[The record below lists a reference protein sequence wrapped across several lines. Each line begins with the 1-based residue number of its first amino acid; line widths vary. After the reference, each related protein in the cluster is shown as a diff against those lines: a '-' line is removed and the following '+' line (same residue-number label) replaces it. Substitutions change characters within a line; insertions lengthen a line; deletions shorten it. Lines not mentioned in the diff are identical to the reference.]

1 MIITTE
7 KETILGNGSKSK
19 AFSITASPKVFK
31 ILSSDLYTNK
41 IRAVVRELITN
52 MIDAHALNGNPEK
65 FIIQVPGRLD
75 PRFVCRDFGPGMS
88 DFDIQGDDN
97 SPGLYNSYFSS
108 SKAESNDFIGG
119 FGLGSK
125 SPFSYTDTF
134 SITSYHKGEIRGYV
148 AYMDGDGPQIKPT
161 FVKEMGPDDKTGI
174 EIVVP
179 VEEKDFR
186 NFAYEVSYIMR
197 PFKDLAIINGLD
209 REIDYFPDFDDY
221 YGVNPER
228 YWPDRGGLY
237 AIYGGIVYPIDG
249 GIVYPIDGVIR
260 DRNWLSIRNEVNY
273 IKFPMGSLDIAP
285 SREAL
290 SLDDRTRKNIIE
302 RVKELSEKAFNE
314 DVKRFKESTSPR
326 HTYRELMKMGYS
338 ARDYMISNSVK
349 FTTKN
354 LSYKKMQS
362 MFEPDSK
369 LCNAGVVYEVNLD
382 PRLKRIK
389 QSHETSAV
397 ASSYRLFG
405 INATKINIVIDNIK
419 NRVNI
424 VRGLAHALDD
434 SEFNNTLNIHHNE
447 RLLFINPEVESQ
459 VDLLPDI
466 MAMFES
472 DEVNIHYL
480 SEIEALV
487 KSYIPKVVKSKA
499 PRPKAATA
507 FKFEIKDGRWEKE
520 ELFTLTSEAD
530 EITGYVAYMHRS
542 DIFSMDGT
550 TSLCHP
556 SMNILI
562 RMANLIGINEFYVIR
577 PLLQKKVKELGQ
589 CQCIFE
595 ALRDLYVDAFDDVDY
610 DKYVGY
616 SSSAKRYIDKIIKYP
631 ELDFMMKYFSVDE
644 VSEEYTRL
652 ANMVSSLQGV
662 YFNGGKDT
670 IGHDIWT
677 VTNLFDVLSNNASKN
692 SDKMVAEFTKKFR
705 IVSDFIGYRNSLS
718 DDEVSQIAKTMK
730 ALAA

>member
-249 GIVYPIDGVIR
+249 VIR

-405 INATKINIVIDNIK
+405 IDTTKINIVIDNIK

-434 SEFNNTLNIHHNE
+434 KEFNNTLNIHHNE

-459 VDLLPDI
+459 IDLLPDI

-556 SMNILI
+556 STSILT

-595 ALRDLYVDAFDDVDY
+595 TLRDLYVDAFDAVDY

-652 ANMVSSLQGV
+652 GNMVSSLQGI
-662 YFNGGKDT
+662 YFNGGKGT

>member
-249 GIVYPIDGVIR
+249 VIR

-405 INATKINIVIDNIK
+405 INTTKINIVIDNIK

-459 VDLLPDI
+459 IDLLPDI

-616 SSSAKRYIDKIIKYP
+616 SSSAQRYIDKIIKYP
-631 ELDFMMKYFSVDE
+631 ELDFMMKYFSTDE

-652 ANMVSSLQGV
+652 GNMVSSLRGV

-677 VTNLFDVLSNNASKN
+677 VTNLFDELSRNASKN

-730 ALAA
+730 ALAV

>member
-249 GIVYPIDGVIR
+249 VIR

-405 INATKINIVIDNIK
+405 IDTTKINIVIDNIK

-434 SEFNNTLNIHHNE
+434 KEFNNTLNIHHNE

-459 VDLLPDI
+459 IDLLPDI

-556 SMNILI
+556 STSILT

-595 ALRDLYVDAFDDVDY
+595 TLRDLYVDAFDDVDY

-616 SSSAKRYIDKIIKYP
+616 SSSAQRYIDKIIKYP
-631 ELDFMMKYFSVDE
+631 ELDFMMKYFSTDE

-652 ANMVSSLQGV
+652 GNMVSSLRGI

>member
-249 GIVYPIDGVIR
+249 VIR
-260 DRNWLSIRNEVNY
+260 ERNWLSIRNEVNY

-405 INATKINIVIDNIK
+405 INTTKINIVIDNIK

-424 VRGLAHALDD
+424 VRGLARALDD

-459 VDLLPDI
+459 IDLLPDI

-487 KSYIPKVVKSKA
+487 KSYIPKAVKSTS
-499 PRPKAATA
+499 PRPKTATA

-556 SMNILI
+556 STNILI

-595 ALRDLYVDAFDDVDY
+595 TLRDLYVDAFDDVDY

>member
-249 GIVYPIDGVIR
+249 VIR
-260 DRNWLSIRNEVNY
+260 ERNWLSIRNEVNY

-405 INATKINIVIDNIK
+405 INTTKINIVIDNTK

-424 VRGLAHALDD
+424 VRGLARALDD

-459 VDLLPDI
+459 IDLLPDI

-487 KSYIPKVVKSKA
+487 KSYIPKAVKSTA
-499 PRPKAATA
+499 PRPKTATA

-556 SMNILI
+556 STNILI

-595 ALRDLYVDAFDDVDY
+595 TLRDLYVDAFDDVDY

>member
-19 AFSITASPKVFK
+19 AFSIAANPKVFK

-249 GIVYPIDGVIR
+249 VIR

-405 INATKINIVIDNIK
+405 INTTKINIVIDNIK

-424 VRGLAHALDD
+424 VRGLARALDD
-434 SEFNNTLNIHHNE
+434 NEFNNTLNIHHNE

-459 VDLLPDI
+459 IDLLPDI

-480 SEIEALV
+480 SEIEDLV
-487 KSYIPKVVKSKA
+487 KSYIPKAVKSKA

-556 SMNILI
+556 STNILT
-562 RMANLIGINEFYVIR
+562 RMANIIGINEFYVIR

-595 ALRDLYVDAFDDVDY
+595 TLRDLYVDAFDDVDY

>member
-249 GIVYPIDGVIR
+249 VIR

-389 QSHETSAV
+389 QSHETSAI

-405 INATKINIVIDNIK
+405 INTTKINIVIDNIK

-424 VRGLAHALDD
+424 VRGLARALDD

-459 VDLLPDI
+459 IDLLPDI
-466 MAMFES
+466 MAMFEN

-577 PLLQKKVKELGQ
+577 PLLQKKVKELSQ

>member
-249 GIVYPIDGVIR
+249 VIR

-405 INATKINIVIDNIK
+405 INTTKINIVIDNTK

-424 VRGLAHALDD
+424 VRGLARALDD

-459 VDLLPDI
+459 IDLLPDI

-487 KSYIPKVVKSKA
+487 KSYIPKAVKSTA

-556 SMNILI
+556 STNILI

-595 ALRDLYVDAFDDVDY
+595 TLRDLYVDAFDAVDY

-652 ANMVSSLQGV
+652 ANMVSSLQGI
-662 YFNGGKDT
+662 YFNGGKGT

-692 SDKMVAEFTKKFR
+692 SDKMVTEFTKKFR

>member
-19 AFSITASPKVFK
+19 AFSIAANPKVFK

-161 FVKEMGPDDKTGI
+161 FVKEMGPNDKTGI

-249 GIVYPIDGVIR
+249 VIR

-302 RVKELSEKAFNE
+302 RVKELSEQAFNE

-405 INATKINIVIDNIK
+405 INTTKINIVIDNTK

-424 VRGLAHALDD
+424 VRGLARALDD

-459 VDLLPDI
+459 IDLLPDI

-487 KSYIPKVVKSKA
+487 KSYIPKVVKSAA

-550 TSLCHP
+550 TSLCNP
-556 SMNILI
+556 STSILI

-595 ALRDLYVDAFDDVDY
+595 TLRDLYVDAFDDVDY

-616 SSSAKRYIDKIIKYP
+616 SSSAQRYIDKIIKYP
-631 ELDFMMKYFSVDE
+631 ELNFMMKYFSTDE

-652 ANMVSSLQGV
+652 GNMVSSLRGV

-677 VTNLFDVLSNNASKN
+677 VTNLFDELSRNALKN

>member
-249 GIVYPIDGVIR
+249 VIR

-405 INATKINIVIDNIK
+405 INTTKINIVIDNIK

-424 VRGLAHALDD
+424 VRGLARALDD

-459 VDLLPDI
+459 IDLLPDI

-487 KSYIPKVVKSKA
+487 KSYIPKVVKSAA

-556 SMNILI
+556 STSILT

-595 ALRDLYVDAFDDVDY
+595 TLRDLYVDAFDAVDY

-616 SSSAKRYIDKIIKYP
+616 SSSAQRYIDKIIKYP
-631 ELDFMMKYFSVDE
+631 ELNFMMKYFSTDE

-652 ANMVSSLQGV
+652 GNMVSSLRGV

-677 VTNLFDVLSNNASKN
+677 VTNLFDELSRNALKN

>member
-65 FIIQVPGRLD
+65 FIIQVPGRLE

-249 GIVYPIDGVIR
+249 VIR

-405 INATKINIVIDNIK
+405 INTTKINIVIDNIK

-424 VRGLAHALDD
+424 VRGLARALDD

-459 VDLLPDI
+459 IDLLPDI

-631 ELDFMMKYFSVDE
+631 ELDFMMKYFSIDE

>member
-249 GIVYPIDGVIR
+249 VIR

-405 INATKINIVIDNIK
+405 INTTKINIVIDNIK

-459 VDLLPDI
+459 IDLLPDI

-595 ALRDLYVDAFDDVDY
+595 TLRDLYVDAFDDVDY

-616 SSSAKRYIDKIIKYP
+616 SSSAQRYIDNIIKYP
-631 ELDFMMKYFSVDE
+631 ELDFMMKYFSTDE

-652 ANMVSSLQGV
+652 ANIVSSLRGV

-677 VTNLFDVLSNNASKN
+677 VTNLFDELSRNASKN

>member
-237 AIYGGIVYPIDG
+237 AIYGGIVYPID
-249 GIVYPIDGVIR
+249 DVIR

-389 QSHETSAV
+389 QSHETSAI

-405 INATKINIVIDNIK
+405 INTTKINIVIDNIK

-424 VRGLAHALDD
+424 VRGLARALDD

-459 VDLLPDI
+459 IDLLPDI
-466 MAMFES
+466 MAMFEN

-610 DKYVGY
+610 DKYVVY
-616 SSSAKRYIDKIIKYP
+616 SSSAQRYIDKIIKYP
-631 ELDFMMKYFSVDE
+631 ELDFMMKYFSTDD

-652 ANMVSSLQGV
+652 ANIVSSLRGV

>member
-249 GIVYPIDGVIR
+249 VIR

-405 INATKINIVIDNIK
+405 INTTKINIVIDNIK

-424 VRGLAHALDD
+424 VRGLARALDD

-459 VDLLPDI
+459 IDLLPDI

-487 KSYIPKVVKSKA
+487 KSYIPKVVKSTA
-499 PRPKAATA
+499 PRPKTATA

-556 SMNILI
+556 STNILI

-595 ALRDLYVDAFDDVDY
+595 TLRDLYVDAFDDVDY

-616 SSSAKRYIDKIIKYP
+616 SSSAQRYIDKIIKYP
-631 ELDFMMKYFSVDE
+631 ELNFMMKYFSTDE

-652 ANMVSSLQGV
+652 GNMVSSLRGV

-677 VTNLFDVLSNNASKN
+677 VTNLFDELSRNALKN

>member
-209 REIDYFPDFDDY
+209 HEIDYFPDFDDY

-237 AIYGGIVYPIDG
+237 AIYG

-290 SLDDRTRKNIIE
+290 SLDDRTCKNIIE

-405 INATKINIVIDNIK
+405 INTTKINIVIDNIK

-424 VRGLAHALDD
+424 VRGLARALDD

-459 VDLLPDI
+459 IDLLPDI

-487 KSYIPKVVKSKA
+487 KSYIPKVVKSA
-499 PRPKAATA
+499 SPRPKAATA

-550 TSLCHP
+550 TSLCNP
-556 SMNILI
+556 STSILT

-595 ALRDLYVDAFDDVDY
+595 TLRDLYVDAFDAVDY

-616 SSSAKRYIDKIIKYP
+616 SRSAKRYIDKIIKYP

-677 VTNLFDVLSNNASKN
+677 VTNLFDELSHNASKN

>member
-249 GIVYPIDGVIR
+249 VIR

-389 QSHETSAV
+389 QSHETSAI

-405 INATKINIVIDNIK
+405 INTTKINIVIDNIK

-459 VDLLPDI
+459 IDLLPDI

-556 SMNILI
+556 STSILT

-595 ALRDLYVDAFDDVDY
+595 TLRDLYVDAFDDVDY

-616 SSSAKRYIDKIIKYP
+616 SSSAQRYIDKIIKYP
-631 ELDFMMKYFSVDE
+631 ELDFMMKYFSTDE

-652 ANMVSSLQGV
+652 ANIVSSLRGV

-718 DDEVSQIAKTMK
+718 DDEVSQVAKTMK

>member
-249 GIVYPIDGVIR
+249 VIR

-405 INATKINIVIDNIK
+405 INTTKINIVIDNIK

-424 VRGLAHALDD
+424 VRGLARALDD

-459 VDLLPDI
+459 IDLLPDI

-487 KSYIPKVVKSKA
+487 KSYIPKVVKSKV

-631 ELDFMMKYFSVDE
+631 ELDFMMKYFSIDE

>member
-249 GIVYPIDGVIR
+249 VIR

-405 INATKINIVIDNIK
+405 INTTKINIVIDNIK

-459 VDLLPDI
+459 IDLLPDI

-595 ALRDLYVDAFDDVDY
+595 TLRDLYVDAFDDVDY

-705 IVSDFIGYRNSLS
+705 IVSDFIGYRSSLS

>member
-19 AFSITASPKVFK
+19 AFSIAANPKVFK

-249 GIVYPIDGVIR
+249 VIR

-405 INATKINIVIDNIK
+405 INTTKINIVIDDIK

-424 VRGLAHALDD
+424 VRGLARALDD

-459 VDLLPDI
+459 IDLLPDI

-677 VTNLFDVLSNNASKN
+677 VTNLFDELSRNASKN

>member
-249 GIVYPIDGVIR
+249 VIR

-405 INATKINIVIDNIK
+405 INTTKINIVIDNIK

-459 VDLLPDI
+459 IDLLPDI
-466 MAMFES
+466 MTMFES

-487 KSYIPKVVKSKA
+487 KSYIPKAVKSTA

-556 SMNILI
+556 STSILT

>member
-237 AIYGGIVYPIDG
+237 AIYGGIVYPIE
-249 GIVYPIDGVIR
+249 GVIR
-260 DRNWLSIRNEVNY
+260 ERNWLSIRNEVNY

-405 INATKINIVIDNIK
+405 INTTKINIVIDNTK

-424 VRGLAHALDD
+424 VRGLARALDD

-459 VDLLPDI
+459 IDLLPDI

-487 KSYIPKVVKSKA
+487 KSYIPKAVKSTA

-652 ANMVSSLQGV
+652 ANMVSSLQGI
-662 YFNGGKDT
+662 YFNGGKGT

-692 SDKMVAEFTKKFR
+692 SDKMVVEFTKKFR
-705 IVSDFIGYRNSLS
+705 IVSDFIGYRSSLS

>member
-161 FVKEMGPDDKTGI
+161 FVKEMGPNDKTGI

-249 GIVYPIDGVIR
+249 VIR
-260 DRNWLSIRNEVNY
+260 ERNWLSIRNEVNY

-405 INATKINIVIDNIK
+405 INTTKINIVIDNIK

-424 VRGLAHALDD
+424 VRGLARALDD

-459 VDLLPDI
+459 IDLLPDI

-487 KSYIPKVVKSKA
+487 KSYIPKVVKSTA

-550 TSLCHP
+550 TSLCNP
-556 SMNILI
+556 STSILT

-595 ALRDLYVDAFDDVDY
+595 TLRDLYVDAFDAVDY

-631 ELDFMMKYFSVDE
+631 ELDFMMKYFSTDN

-652 ANMVSSLQGV
+652 GNMVSSLQGI
-662 YFNGGKDT
+662 YFNGGKGT

-677 VTNLFDVLSNNASKN
+677 VTNLFETLSYNASKN

-705 IVSDFIGYRNSLS
+705 IVSDFIGYRSSLS

>member
-249 GIVYPIDGVIR
+249 VIR

-362 MFEPDSK
+362 MFEPDNK

-405 INATKINIVIDNIK
+405 INTTKINIVIDNIK

-424 VRGLAHALDD
+424 VRGLARALDD

-459 VDLLPDI
+459 IDLLPDI

-595 ALRDLYVDAFDDVDY
+595 TLRDLYVDAFDDVDY

-616 SSSAKRYIDKIIKYP
+616 SSSAQRYIDKIIKYP
-631 ELDFMMKYFSVDE
+631 ELDFMMKYFSTDE

-652 ANMVSSLQGV
+652 ANIVSSLRGV

-677 VTNLFDVLSNNASKN
+677 VTNLFDELSRNASKN

>member
-249 GIVYPIDGVIR
+249 VIR

-405 INATKINIVIDNIK
+405 INTTKINIVIDNIK

-434 SEFNNTLNIHHNE
+434 KEFNNTLNIHHNE

-459 VDLLPDI
+459 IDLLPDI

-487 KSYIPKVVKSKA
+487 KSYIPKAVKSKA

-550 TSLCHP
+550 TSLCNP
-556 SMNILI
+556 STSILT

-595 ALRDLYVDAFDDVDY
+595 TLRDLYVDAFDDVDY

-692 SDKMVAEFTKKFR
+692 SDKMVTEFTKKFR

>member
-249 GIVYPIDGVIR
+249 VIR

-405 INATKINIVIDNIK
+405 INTTKINIVIDDIK

-424 VRGLAHALDD
+424 VRGLARALDD

-459 VDLLPDI
+459 IDLLPDI

-550 TSLCHP
+550 TSLCH
-556 SMNILI
+556 SSTNILI

-662 YFNGGKDT
+662 YFNGGRDT

>member
-19 AFSITASPKVFK
+19 AFSIAANPKVFK

-249 GIVYPIDGVIR
+249 VIR

-459 VDLLPDI
+459 IDLLPDI

-487 KSYIPKVVKSKA
+487 KSYIPKIVKSKA

-616 SSSAKRYIDKIIKYP
+616 SSSAQRYIDKIIKYP
-631 ELDFMMKYFSVDE
+631 ELDFMMKYFSTDE

-652 ANMVSSLQGV
+652 GNMVSSLRGV

-677 VTNLFDVLSNNASKN
+677 VTNLFDELSRNASKN

>member
-249 GIVYPIDGVIR
+249 VIR
-260 DRNWLSIRNEVNY
+260 ERNWLSIRNEVNY

-405 INATKINIVIDNIK
+405 INTTKINIVIDNIK

-459 VDLLPDI
+459 IDLLPDI

-616 SSSAKRYIDKIIKYP
+616 SSSAQRYIDKIIKYP
-631 ELDFMMKYFSVDE
+631 ELDFMMKYFSTDE

-652 ANMVSSLQGV
+652 ANMVSSLRGV

-677 VTNLFDVLSNNASKN
+677 VTNLFDELSRNASKN

>member
-19 AFSITASPKVFK
+19 AFSIAANPKVFK

-249 GIVYPIDGVIR
+249 VIR

-405 INATKINIVIDNIK
+405 INTTKINIVIDNIK

-459 VDLLPDI
+459 IDLLPDI

-616 SSSAKRYIDKIIKYP
+616 SSSAQRYIDKIIKYP
-631 ELDFMMKYFSVDE
+631 ELDFMMKYFSTDE

-652 ANMVSSLQGV
+652 ANIVSSLRGV

>member
-97 SPGLYNSYFSS
+97 SSGLYNSYFSS

-237 AIYGGIVYPIDG
+237 AIYG

-405 INATKINIVIDNIK
+405 INTTKINIVIDNIK

-459 VDLLPDI
+459 IDLLPDI

-616 SSSAKRYIDKIIKYP
+616 SSSAQRYIDKIIKYP
-631 ELDFMMKYFSVDE
+631 ELDFMMKYFSTDE

-652 ANMVSSLQGV
+652 GNMVSSLRGV

-677 VTNLFDVLSNNASKN
+677 VTNLFDELSRNASKN

>member
-249 GIVYPIDGVIR
+249 VIR

-405 INATKINIVIDNIK
+405 INTTKINIVIDNIK

-424 VRGLAHALDD
+424 VRGLARALDD

-459 VDLLPDI
+459 IDLLPDI

-487 KSYIPKVVKSKA
+487 KSYIPKVVKSTA
-499 PRPKAATA
+499 PRPKTATA

-556 SMNILI
+556 STNILI

-595 ALRDLYVDAFDDVDY
+595 TLRDLYVDAFDDVDY

-616 SSSAKRYIDKIIKYP
+616 SSSAQRYIDKIIKYP
-631 ELDFMMKYFSVDE
+631 ELNFMMKYFSTDE

-652 ANMVSSLQGV
+652 GNMVSSLRGV

-677 VTNLFDVLSNNASKN
+677 VTNLFDELSRNALKN

-730 ALAA
+730 ALVA

>member
-19 AFSITASPKVFK
+19 AFSIAANPKVFK

-249 GIVYPIDGVIR
+249 VIR

-459 VDLLPDI
+459 IDLLPDI

-595 ALRDLYVDAFDDVDY
+595 TLRDLYVDAFDDVDY

-616 SSSAKRYIDKIIKYP
+616 SSSAQRYIDKIIKYP
-631 ELDFMMKYFSVDE
+631 ELDFMMKYFSTDE

-652 ANMVSSLQGV
+652 ANIVSSLRGV

>member
-249 GIVYPIDGVIR
+249 VIR

-405 INATKINIVIDNIK
+405 INTTKINIVIDNIK

-424 VRGLAHALDD
+424 VRGLARALDD

-459 VDLLPDI
+459 IDLLPDI

-556 SMNILI
+556 STNILI

-595 ALRDLYVDAFDDVDY
+595 TLRDLYVDAFDDVDY

>member
-209 REIDYFPDFDDY
+209 HEIDYFPDFDDY

-237 AIYGGIVYPIDG
+237 AIYG

-302 RVKELSEKAFNE
+302 RVKELSERAFNE

-362 MFEPDSK
+362 MFEPDSE

-405 INATKINIVIDNIK
+405 INTTKINIVIDNIK

-424 VRGLAHALDD
+424 VRGLARALDD

-459 VDLLPDI
+459 IDLLPDI

-616 SSSAKRYIDKIIKYP
+616 SSSAQRYIDKIIKYP
-631 ELDFMMKYFSVDE
+631 ELDFMMKYFSTDE

-652 ANMVSSLQGV
+652 ANIVSSLRGV

-705 IVSDFIGYRNSLS
+705 IVSDFIGYRNFLS

>member
-249 GIVYPIDGVIR
+249 VIR

-405 INATKINIVIDNIK
+405 INTTKINIVIDNIK

-459 VDLLPDI
+459 IDLLPDI

-487 KSYIPKVVKSKA
+487 KSYIPKAVKSTA

-556 SMNILI
+556 STNILI

-595 ALRDLYVDAFDDVDY
+595 TLRDLYVDAFDDVDY

>member
-249 GIVYPIDGVIR
+249 VIR

-405 INATKINIVIDNIK
+405 INTTKINIVIDNIK

-424 VRGLAHALDD
+424 VRGLARALDD

-459 VDLLPDI
+459 IDLLPDI
-466 MAMFES
+466 MAMFEN

-487 KSYIPKVVKSKA
+487 KSYIPKVVKSTA

>member
-161 FVKEMGPDDKTGI
+161 FVKEMGPNDKTGI

-237 AIYGGIVYPIDG
+237 AIYG

-389 QSHETSAV
+389 QSHETSAI

-405 INATKINIVIDNIK
+405 INTTKINIVIDNIK

-434 SEFNNTLNIHHNE
+434 KEFNNTLNIHHNE

-459 VDLLPDI
+459 IDLLPDI

-487 KSYIPKVVKSKA
+487 KSYIPKAVKSKA
-499 PRPKAATA
+499 PRPKTATA

-556 SMNILI
+556 STSILT

-595 ALRDLYVDAFDDVDY
+595 TLRDLYVDAFDAVDY

-652 ANMVSSLQGV
+652 GNMVSSLQGI
-662 YFNGGKDT
+662 YFNGGKGT

>member
-19 AFSITASPKVFK
+19 AFSIAANPKVFK

-161 FVKEMGPDDKTGI
+161 FVKEMGPNDKTGI

-237 AIYGGIVYPIDG
+237 AIYG

-405 INATKINIVIDNIK
+405 INTTKINIVIDNIK

-434 SEFNNTLNIHHNE
+434 KEFNNTLNIHHNE

-459 VDLLPDI
+459 IDLLPDI

-556 SMNILI
+556 STSILT

-595 ALRDLYVDAFDDVDY
+595 TLRDLYVDAFDDVDY

-692 SDKMVAEFTKKFR
+692 SDKMVTEFTKKFR

>member
-249 GIVYPIDGVIR
+249 VIR

-405 INATKINIVIDNIK
+405 INTTKINIVIDNIK

-434 SEFNNTLNIHHNE
+434 KEFNNTLNIHHNE

-459 VDLLPDI
+459 IDLLPDI

-487 KSYIPKVVKSKA
+487 KSYIPKAVKSKA

-550 TSLCHP
+550 TSLCNP
-556 SMNILI
+556 STSILI

-595 ALRDLYVDAFDDVDY
+595 TLRDLYVDAFDDVDY

-616 SSSAKRYIDKIIKYP
+616 SSSAQRYIDKIIKYP
-631 ELDFMMKYFSVDE
+631 ELDFMMKYFSTDE

-652 ANMVSSLQGV
+652 ANIVSSLRGV

-692 SDKMVAEFTKKFR
+692 SDKMVTEFTKKFR

>member
-19 AFSITASPKVFK
+19 AFSIAANPKVFK

-249 GIVYPIDGVIR
+249 VIR

-405 INATKINIVIDNIK
+405 INTTKINIVIDNIK

-424 VRGLAHALDD
+424 VRGLARALDD

-459 VDLLPDI
+459 IDLLPDI
-466 MAMFES
+466 IAMFES

-499 PRPKAATA
+499 PLPKAATA

-595 ALRDLYVDAFDDVDY
+595 TLRDLYVDAFDDVDY

-616 SSSAKRYIDKIIKYP
+616 SSSAQRYIDKIIKYP
-631 ELDFMMKYFSVDE
+631 ELDFMMKYFSTDE
-644 VSEEYTRL
+644 VSEKYTRL
-652 ANMVSSLQGV
+652 ANIVSSLRGV

-705 IVSDFIGYRNSLS
+705 IVSDFIGYRSSLS

>member
-249 GIVYPIDGVIR
+249 VIR

-459 VDLLPDI
+459 IDLLPDI

-616 SSSAKRYIDKIIKYP
+616 SSSAQRYIDKIIKYP
-631 ELDFMMKYFSVDE
+631 ELDFMMKYFSTDE

-652 ANMVSSLQGV
+652 GNMVSSLRGV

-677 VTNLFDVLSNNASKN
+677 VTNLFDELSRNASKN

-730 ALAA
+730 ALAV